1 MVSSLLRQNP
11 FSPYYIFFSLL
22 FSPLRYSL
30 LLFCTITV
38 FAPSFTVAAEDIL
51 WPIDY
56 YQHIS
61 SSFGEPRPGRFHY
74 GVDFKSGGV
83 TGKKVYAIGDGYIL
97 RARTT
102 PFGYGKSLYIKLD
115 SGEIILYGHLS
126 KYLPEIE
133 DIFFDLRIREKTYD
147 VEWWPKAHEYRVQ
160 KGQVIAYSGD
170 SGGSTPHLH
179 LEIRNEN
186 NDPLNPLAQGVNV
199 RDTIPPRINS
209 VQLIPLDKHALVDGY
224 PVAKWI
230 NFSNP
235 NAEPVQLSGKIGVA
249 ASVWDTVNDSNNILG
264 IYRVSL
270 AVDSN
275 IVFSKQYDT
284 LSYLYNGQGGLDYL
298 SGENYGGQGTISA
311 LFRREGNF
319 LNIYDG
325 NGILTDDD
333 PEYAD
338 IKSISIKASDYAK
351 NETNRTFSAK
361 FADKPIFEYC
371 GYTSEG
377 NFRIAGT
384 LNSGIIDRAEL
395 WEYVSNN
402 EWKIADTYFIM
413 KNKCDIN
420 FKIPQSQSKLKV
432 ILTSEDS
439 TESVPV
445 ILRYNHD
452 KTSAGK
458 TAELNVTT
466 VLLHDRIIAR
476 INSNQIL
483 SSIPI
488 IREEKNGATSE
499 RIICAIPTGETSWI
513 ASIPLPETG
522 RYDNLISVSAFDI
535 YGNTVHTGTEI
546 DVMVLNASAQ
556 TTTYSADSLM
566 TVEVPSGALYRS
578 TSMIITNE
586 RVNKL
591 NGLKQVSEGYRI
603 SLGDILLKNAISVK
617 LELESEPPKKTAL
630 FHSNGNGNSN
640 NANNWRFI
648 SSECEGNVFYGDI
661 AGPGCVAVLSD
672 TTPPH
677 VLSKSPRSGGTI
689 TTRKPQL
696 VAYIEDKESGIEG
709 SDSFK
714 MSIDSIPIYAEYDYA
729 RHTISYTLHND
740 LSPGMHTVTLS
751 ATDRLGNTKTIEWS
765 FRIAQ

>member
-1 MVSSLLRQNP
+1 
-11 FSPYYIFFSLL
+11 
-22 FSPLRYSL
+22 
-30 LLFCTITV
+30 ITV
-38 FAPSFTVAAEDIL
+38 FVPSVTAAAEEII

-83 TGKKVYAIGDGYIL
+83 TGKKVFATGDGYIL
-97 RARTT
+97 QARTT
-102 PFGYGKSLYIKLD
+102 PFGYGKSLYLKLD
-115 SGEIILYGHLS
+115 SGEIIVYGHLS

-133 DIFFDLRIREKTYD
+133 DIFFNLRIREKTYD
-147 VEWWPKAHEYRVQ
+147 VQWWPKAQEFRVK

-179 LEIRNEN
+179 LEIRDEN
-186 NDPLNPLAQGVNV
+186 NDPLNPLAQGVNI
-199 RDTIPPRINS
+199 RDTISPRINS
-209 VQLIPLDKHALVDGY
+209 ALLIPLDKHALVDGY
-224 PVAKWI
+224 PVPKWI
-230 NFSNP
+230 DFSNS
-235 NAEPVQLSGKIGVA
+235 NTAPVNLSGRIGVA
-249 ASVWDTVNDSNNILG
+249 ASIWDTVNNSNNLLG
-264 IYRVSL
+264 VYRASL

-284 LSYLYNGQGGLDYL
+284 LSYLYNGQGALDYL
-298 SGENYGGQGTISA
+298 PGEYFGGKGTVSA

-325 NGILTDDD
+325 NGILIDNN
-333 PEYAD
+333 PESTD
-338 IKSISIKASDYAK
+338 IKTISIKASDYAK
-351 NETNRTFSAK
+351 NETIRTFSVK
-361 FADKPIFEYC
+361 FANKPIFEYC

-377 NFRIAGT
+377 NFRIAGII
-384 LNSGIIDRAEL
+384 NSGVIDRAEL
-395 WEYVSNN
+395 WENGGNN
-402 EWKIADTYFIM
+402 GWKLADTYFIM

-432 ILTSEDS
+432 ILTAEDS

-452 KTSAGK
+452 KASAEK

-466 VLLHDRIIAR
+466 ELLHDRIIAR
-476 INSNQIL
+476 INSNRIL

-499 RIICAIPTGETSWI
+499 RIICSVPTGETSWI

-535 YGNTVHTGTEI
+535 SGNKIHAETEI
-546 DVMVLNASAQ
+546 DVTVLNASSQ
-556 TTTYSADSLM
+556 TIAYSADSLM
-566 TVEVPSGALYRS
+566 TLEVPPGALYRS
-578 TSMIITNE
+578 ASMIISNE

-591 NGLKQVSEGYRI
+591 NGLKQVSGGYRI
-603 SLGDILLKNAISVK
+603 NLGDIPLKNAIRVK
-617 LELESEPPKKTAL
+617 LALESEPPEKAAL
-630 FHSNGNGNSN
+630 FQSNGNGDSN

-648 SSECEGNVFYGDI
+648 SSEREENVFFGDI

-672 TTPPH
+672 TIPPY

-689 TTRKPQL
+689 KTRKPQL
-696 VAYIEDKESGIEG
+696 LAYVEDKESGIEG

-714 MSIDSIPIYAEYDYA
+714 MSIDSIPIYAEYDFA

-740 LSPGMHTVTLS
+740 LSPGMHSVTLS
-751 ATDRLGNTKTIEWS
+751 VTDRVGNIKTIEWS